1 MQSFFAI
8 ARITAVLMP
17 KSRFAVMSAESVILD
32 LIYCLE
38 NSTMKQEKRIKRLLF
53 MLKFFNQE
61 LSPETEVRLVLAI
74 NRCYEQIEEQE
85 ENDQEEE
92 TEQSEDDESMLKRLY
107 EECAPATA
115 VQEHS
120 DIVFDKRDPLAPFV
134 PPLKQV
140 FNDSCKNA
148 VNSDGKVYDIFAAV
162 ATIAFDELLSAVRQ
176 SPLRQ
181 ALYEKAKLVF
191 KGGASIGKFLFQQNK
206 KLWDS
211 MLEDDKQFV
220 IESFINGGD
229 NDTTLCFGKVDGY
242 PVGDVNNEIGAILYD
257 MQLHMLD
264 VVKRYNVKELIADYL
279 RVDASVE
286 FAGQTFAI
294 EAREGAS
301 FHIVERNQQQM
312 ELLFLGDRGQVFGSI
327 SYLEFPNSKG
337 EMIKFFLARLKAG
350 YKAVLGEHAI
360 NCYSELLDVS
370 ACCADSAKG
379 LDVVYKDVK
388 VASLFNA

>member
-1 MQSFFAI
+1 MESFFAI
-8 ARITAVLMP
+8 ARITSVLMP

-53 MLKFFNQE
+53 MVKFFSHE
-61 LSPETEVRLVLAI
+61 ISPETEVRLILAI
-74 NRCYEQIEEQE
+74 NRCYEQIEAEPVHAIE
-85 ENDQEEE
+85 KR
-92 TEQSEDDESMLKRLY
+92 EDDESLLARLF
-107 EECAPATA
+107 EESTPESA
-115 VQEHS
+115 VQEHN

-140 FNDSCKNA
+140 FNDSCKSA
-148 VNSDGKVYDIFAAV
+148 VNRDGKVYDIFAAV
-162 ATIAFDELLSAVRQ
+162 ATVAFYELLSVVKQ
-176 SPLRQ
+176 SPLRK
-181 ALYEKAKLVF
+181 ALYEKAKMVF
-191 KGGASIGKFLFQQNK
+191 KGGASIGKFLFQQDK

-229 NDTTLCFGKVDGY
+229 NDTTICFGKVEGY
-242 PVGDVNNEIGAILYD
+242 SVEEVNNEIAAILYD

-264 VVKRYNVKELIADYL
+264 AVKRYHVERFLEDYL
-279 RVDASVE
+279 KIDASVE
-286 FAGQTFAI
+286 FAGQTFTI
-294 EAREGAS
+294 EARKGTS
-301 FHIVERNQQQM
+301 FHIVERNEHQM
-312 ELLFLGDRGQVFGSI
+312 ELLFLGDSSSVFGSV

-350 YKAVLGEHAI
+350 YKAVLGEREI

-379 LDVVYKDVK
+379 LEVVYKEVK
-388 VASLFNA
+388 VASLFYV